1 MTVLRVC
8 YKNGAP
14 FDEKYYYENHI
25 PMAGAI
31 MGSLGLK
38 KTEIVKVSGSVP
50 GFSAPYQFV
59 FSAYFD
65 SAADLQKCMSNP
77 RIAGGCVVRTSKLY
91 QCSLMQYNLA
101 GQPVSRSAGQP
112 VSRSARQPVSAR
124 WRTARA
130 TDAPSRLRVAAG

>member
-14 FDEKYYYENHI
+14 FDEKYYYEKHI

-65 SAADLQKCMSNP
+65 SAADLQTCMSDP
-77 RIAGGCVVRTSKLY
+77 RIADVLGDVPNYFKGESDVMVGEVL
-91 QCSLMQYNLA
+91 
-101 GQPVSRSAGQP
+101 G
-112 VSRSARQPVSAR
+112 
-124 WRTARA
+124 
-130 TDAPSRLRVAAG
+130 

>member
-8 YKNGAP
+8 YKRGVP
-14 FDEKYYYENHI
+14 FDEKYYFEKHM

-50 GFSAPYQFV
+50 GFTAPYQYV

-65 SAADLQKCMSNP
+65 SPAAVEACLQDP
-77 RIAGGCVVRTSKLY
+77 RMAQVLGDVPNYFRGE
-91 QCSLMQYNLA
+91 
-101 GQPVSRSAGQP
+101 
-112 VSRSARQPVSAR
+112 
-124 WRTARA
+124 
-130 TDAPSRLRVAAG
+130 TDVLVGETVG

>member
-8 YKNGAP
+8 YKKGVP
-14 FDEKYYYENHI
+14 FDEKYYIEKHI

-38 KTEIVKVSGSVP
+38 KAEIVKVSGSVP

-65 SAADLQKCMSNP
+65 SPADLQKCMSDP
-77 RIAGGCVVRTSKLY
+77 RIAGVLDDVKNYFTGE
-91 QCSLMQYNLA
+91 
-101 GQPVSRSAGQP
+101 
-112 VSRSARQPVSAR
+112 
-124 WRTARA
+124 
-130 TDAPSRLRVAAG
+130 TDVLVGEVLG